1 MHLLPLPALCCC
13 AVCPPRLAAP
23 RASASVAMPA
33 VSPTGVPNR
42 LWSWRGF
49 DVRYQC
55 LGEEQDGP
63 SLLLVHGLFVN
74 ADHWRRNL
82 PALAE
87 AGCRVYAIDL
97 LGSGYSSKPLP
108 TSAEARAVS
117 GE

>member
-1 MHLLPLPALCCC
+1 MLLASLVFPT
-13 AVCPPRLAAP
+13 AVAP
-23 RASASVAMPA
+23 TVGPAMPA
-33 VSPTGVPNR
+33 ISPTGVPNR
-42 LWSWRGF
+42 LWRWRGF

-74 ADHWRRNL
+74 ADHWRQNL

-97 LGSGYSSKPLP
+97 LG
-108 TSAEARAVS
+108 
-117 GE
+117 